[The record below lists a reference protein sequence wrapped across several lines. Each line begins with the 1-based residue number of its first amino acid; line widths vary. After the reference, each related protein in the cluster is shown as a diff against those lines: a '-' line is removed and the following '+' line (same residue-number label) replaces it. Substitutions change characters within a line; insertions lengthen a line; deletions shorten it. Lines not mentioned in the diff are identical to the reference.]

1 MRHQDKKN
9 TTKKLSLKRSTP
21 RQRQFGL
28 ILIQEQLSADAYG
41 SDDLS

>member
-9 TTKKLSLKRSTP
+9 TTKNCLLSEAT

-28 ILIQEQLSADAYG
+28 ILIQEQ
-41 SDDLS
+41 